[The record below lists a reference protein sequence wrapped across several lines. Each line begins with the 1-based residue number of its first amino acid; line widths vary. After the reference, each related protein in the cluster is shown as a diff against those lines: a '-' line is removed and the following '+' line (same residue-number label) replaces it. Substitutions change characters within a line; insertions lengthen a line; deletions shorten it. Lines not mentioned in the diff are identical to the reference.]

1 MTNIRHAARKL
12 GVVGA
17 AAGAAIAMLFVVPA
31 TAAQSNSGVVHAGT
45 VHANF
50 VSTTAQG
57 NGPGPLALHGAISAF
72 CTDNQ
77 GPNVDHVVC
86 PTGTF
91 VLDHSAQG
99 GKQHFNMNPTTC
111 IGVFSFSGAPFSVK
125 HGTGA
130 YKGISGNGLAHGT
143 GVEVAPRLADGSC
156 NPDMNAAPVDGFTQ
170 ITATFTASFAN

>member
-12 GVVGA
+12 GAVGA

-99 GKQHFNMNPTTC
+99 GIGIPIPGDPTGCQTL
-111 IGVFSFSGAPFSVK
+111 GRADPQ
-125 HGTGA
+125 
-130 YKGISGNGLAHGT
+130 LAHG
-143 GVEVAPRLADGSC
+143 P
-156 NPDMNAAPVDGFTQ
+156 
-170 ITATFTASFAN
+170 

>member
-1 MTNIRHAARKL
+1 MRKIRRAGKKL
-12 GVVGA
+12 GVVGTVV
-17 AAGAAIAMLFVVPA
+17 GAAIVMLFVEPA
-31 TAAQSNSGVVHAGT
+31 KAAPSNGGVVHAGT

-50 VSTTAQG
+50 VSTADDG

-99 GKQHFNMNPTTC
+99 GKQHFNMNPVTC
-111 IGVFSFSGAPFSVK
+111 IGVFTYSGAPFSVE

-130 YKGISGNGLAHGT
+130 YKGISGNGLAHGS
-143 GVEVAPRLADGSC
+143 GIEMASRLADGSS
-156 NPDMNAAPVDGFTQ
+156 NPSMDPAPVDGFTE
-170 ITATFTASFAN
+170 ITATFSASFAS

>member
-1 MTNIRHAARKL
+1 MKKIRHAGRKL
-12 GVVGA
+12 LVTGAGVGA
-17 AAGAAIAMLFVVPA
+17 AIGMLFVVPA
-31 TAAQSNSGVVHAGT
+31 TAAQSHGGVVHAGT

-50 VSTTAQG
+50 VSTTADG

-99 GKQHFNMNPTTC
+99 GKQNFNMNPSTC

-156 NPDMNAAPVDGFTQ
+156 NPDENAAPVDGFTE
-170 ITATFTASFAN
+170 IAATFTASFAS